1 MNWLDIVI
9 VGVIVGVVVLE
20 AKRKVLQAL
29 PTGICAWVA
38 LNYTLGNYKT
48 MAPKLKSIL
57 PMLGTESA
65 AFTTLFWGIL
75 LAGAL
80 GGAFIYFT
88 SRMEPAGAMEPVI
101 GAIFGLVTGA
111 QILRFF
117 FVYQVLFNP
126 TGNFHKVAQGSA
138 TFSFVYSL
146 PFLGELADSTQ
157 GLRDP
162 SALKGGGG
170 L

>member
-9 VGVIVGVVVLE
+9 IGVILGVVVLE
-20 AKRKVLQAL
+20 AKRKLIQAM

-38 LNYTLGNYKT
+38 LNYALVNYKT
-48 MAPKLKSIL
+48 MAPKLKGIL

-65 AFTTLFWGIL
+65 AFTTIFWGIL

-80 GGAFIYFT
+80 GGAFVYFT
-88 SRMEPAGAMEPVI
+88 SRMEPGGALEPVI
-101 GAIFGLVTGA
+101 GAVFGLVSGA

-138 TFSFVYSL
+138 TYNFVYQL
-146 PFLGELADSTQ
+146 PFLGELAVATKD
-157 GLRDP
+157 LRDP
-162 SALKGGGG
+162 SSVTEGGG